1 VKNGQKATFFHDLDA
16 GVGKSVPHPVP
27 NAPDA
32 SADLRTVDIR
42 AASDGLW
49 ARVEE
54 PGKPDTRGVSL
65 NPAFARTLE
74 RLEGT
79 EKSGLRFRSA
89 MFGGSE
95 PAEIWANS
103 GERAVPS
110 NA

>member
-1 VKNGQKATFFHDLDA
+1 MDIQKDFIHDLDV
-16 GVGKSVPHPVP
+16 GVGNSGLHPVP

-32 SADLRTVDIR
+32 SADLRTVDVR
-42 AASDGLW
+42 AVSDGLE

-54 PGKPDTRGVSL
+54 PGKPDTRGVGL
-65 NPAFARTLE
+65 GPAFARALD
-74 RLEGT
+74 RFAGT

-89 MFGGSE
+89 MLGGSE
-95 PAEIWANS
+95 PAGIWANS